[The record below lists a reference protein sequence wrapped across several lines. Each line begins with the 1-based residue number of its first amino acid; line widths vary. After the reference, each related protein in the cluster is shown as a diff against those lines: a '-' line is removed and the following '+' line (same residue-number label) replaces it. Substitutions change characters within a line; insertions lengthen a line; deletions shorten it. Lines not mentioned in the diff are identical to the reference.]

1 MGHIGALLPWRQGAR
16 IGTFGDSLMSHS
28 YPASAPAPPVE
39 LPRVLTL
46 RDLVLFNIVAILS
59 LRWTATAAAA
69 GPSSLTLWVL
79 AGLLFFIPQGLAVT
93 HLAARYPHEGGIYS
107 WTKRAFGEGHGF
119 LCGWCYW
126 VNNILY
132 YPNLLMSTAV
142 IGTYMI
148 GRGDTALMDDWTYIL
163 LATLTALWLAVWL
176 NVIGL
181 KTGRWLQNAGA
192 LGTYIPGAVLVGFGL
207 HAALTRG
214 SATPITLDTIT
225 PHFGDMSALNLWAS
239 IAFAYAGLELS
250 AVMGDEIK
258 EPRRNLPR
266 SIYVAGPLI
275 AFLYIA
281 GSASV
286 LWLVPS
292 TEVHVVSGFFQAMAA
307 GARDFGGLA
316 WIIPIAATFYVLGNI
331 GGIGAWLTGPAR
343 VAFVI
348 GLDRYFPPAFG
359 RVHPRWK
366 TPYVVIL
373 TQGVLATVFLLLSLI
388 GRGTTVEKG
397 YLIVLDTMLLIYFI
411 PYIYLFTCYLVVRLR
426 ETATHSRPWYGGKA
440 GSAVMGVSGLLLTLG
455 AMVVATI
462 PPGDTAEPWL
472 FRLKVI
478 GGAALFVI
486 VGGVVYWR
494 GRSRAR

>member
-1 MGHIGALLPWRQGAR
+1 MTTLSEP
-16 IGTFGDSLMSHS
+16 
-28 YPASAPAPPVE
+28 PAHATTPVE

-46 RDLVLFNIVAILS
+46 RDVVLFNIVAVLS

-69 GPSSLTLWVL
+69 GPSSLTMWVL
-79 AGLLFFIPQGLAVT
+79 AALLFFIPQGLAVSW
-93 HLAARYPHEGGIYS
+93 LSARYPQEGGIYA

-142 IGTYMI
+142 IATYMI
-148 GRGDTALMDDWTYIL
+148 GRGDSGLMDNWTYIFI
-163 LATLTALWLAVWL
+163 ATLTSLWLAVWV
-176 NVIGL
+176 NVVGL
-181 KTGRWLQNAGA
+181 KTGRWLQNLGA

-207 HAALTRG
+207 HAALTRP
-214 SATPITLDTIT
+214 SATPITWHTVT
-225 PHFGDMSALNLWAS
+225 PDLSDMSALNLWAS
-239 IAFAYAGLELS
+239 IAFAYAGLELC
-250 AVMGDEIK
+250 AVMADEVQN
-258 EPRRNLPR
+258 PRRTLPR
-266 SIYVAGPLI
+266 AIYISAPFI

-281 GSASV
+281 GTIAV
-286 LWLVPS
+286 LWLIPS
-292 TEVHVVSGFFQAMAA
+292 GDVHIVSGFFQAMAA

-316 WIIPIAATFYVLGNI
+316 WIIPIAATLYVLGNI

-366 TPYVVIL
+366 TPYVAIL
-373 TQGVLATVFLLLSLI
+373 TQAVLATVFLMLSVL
-388 GRGTTVEKG
+388 GKGTTVEKA
-397 YLIVLDTMLLIYFI
+397 YLILLDTMLLVYFV
-411 PYIYLFTCYLVVRLR
+411 PYLYLFVCYLVVSLG
-426 ETATHSRPWYGGKA
+426 ETAPAASWLTGKTA
-440 GSAVMGVSGLLLTLG
+440 TLIVGSAGLLLTAG

-462 PPGDTAEPWL
+462 PPSDTAEPWI

-486 VGGVVYWR
+486 LGGLVYWR
-494 GRSRAR
+494 GRRSPR

>member
-1 MGHIGALLPWRQGAR
+1 
-16 IGTFGDSLMSHS
+16 MSM
-28 YPASAPAPPVE
+28 AAPATPHQVE

-46 RDLVLFNIVAILS
+46 RDLVLFNIVAVSS

-69 GPSSLTLWVL
+69 GPGSLTFWVL
-79 AGLLFFIPQGLAVT
+79 AGLLFFIPQGLAVSD
-93 HLAARYPHEGGIYS
+93 LAARYPQEGGIYS
-107 WTKRAFGEGHGF
+107 WTKRIFGEGHGF

-142 IGTYMI
+142 IGTYVI
-148 GRGDTALMDDWTYIL
+148 GRGDTGLVDDWTYIL
-163 LATLTALWLAVWL
+163 VATLTALWLAVL
-176 NVIGL
+176 VNIVGL

-192 LGTYIPGAVLVGFGL
+192 LGTYVPGAVLVGFGI

-214 SATPITLDTIT
+214 PATPMTLDTIT
-225 PHFGDMSALNLWAS
+225 PDLGNLTQLNLWAS
-239 IAFAYAGLELS
+239 IAFAYAGLELC

-258 EPRRNLPR
+258 DPRRSLPR
-266 SIYVAGPLI
+266 SIYIAAPLI

-281 GSASV
+281 GTASV
-286 LWLVPS
+286 LALVPS
-292 TEVHVVSGFFQAMAA
+292 GDVHIVSGFFQAISA

-316 WIIPIAATFYVLGNI
+316 WIVPAAAALYVVGNI

-359 RVHPRWK
+359 KVHPRWK

-373 TQGVLATVFLLLSLI
+373 TQAVLATIFLLLSVL
-388 GRGTTVEKG
+388 GRGTTVEKA

-411 PYIYLFTCYLVVRLR
+411 PYLYLFICYLLVRLR
-426 ETATHSRPWYGGKA
+426 EIPPESQPWHGGKA
-440 GSAVMGVSGLLLTLG
+440 AALVIGLSGLLLTVF
-455 AMVVATI
+455 AMIVATI
-462 PPGDTAEPWL
+462 PPSDTPDPWV
-472 FRLKVI
+472 FRVKVI

-486 VGGVVYWR
+486 LGGAVYWR
-494 GRSRAR
+494 GRRRT

>member
-1 MGHIGALLPWRQGAR
+1 
-16 IGTFGDSLMSHS
+16 MSAVS
-28 YPASAPAPPVE
+28 EPVAAAPHVD

-46 RDLVLFNIVAILS
+46 RDVVLFNIVAVLS

-79 AGLLFFIPQGLAVT
+79 AGLLFFIPQGLAVSYLGT
-93 HLAARYPHEGGIYS
+93 RFPREGGIYV
-107 WTKRAFGEGHGF
+107 WTKQAFGEGHGF

-148 GRGDTALMDDWTYIL
+148 GRGDTSLMENWTYIL
-163 LATLTALWLAVWL
+163 LTTLAALWLAVGL
-176 NVIGL
+176 NVVGL
-181 KTGRWLQNAGA
+181 KTGRWLQNVGA
-192 LGTYIPGAVLVGFGL
+192 VGTYIPGVVLIGFGL
-207 HAALTRG
+207 HALLTRG
-214 SATPITLDTIT
+214 PATPITLESIT
-225 PHFGDMSALNLWAS
+225 PNLRDMSALNLWAS
-239 IAFAYAGLELS
+239 IAFAYAGLELCS
-250 AVMGDEIK
+250 VMGDEVMD
-258 EPRRNLPR
+258 PRRTLPR
-266 SIYVAGPLI
+266 SIYIAAPFI

-281 GSASV
+281 GTASV

-292 TEVHVVSGFFQAMAA
+292 SDVHVVSGFFQAIAA

-316 WIIPIAATFYVLGNI
+316 WIIPVAAAFYVLGNV

-366 TPYVVIL
+366 TPYVAIL
-373 TQGVLATVFLLLSLI
+373 TQAVLATLFLMLSVL
-388 GRGTTVEKG
+388 GKGTTVERA
-397 YLIVLDTMLLIYFI
+397 YLILLDTMLLVYFI
-411 PYIYLFTCYLVVRLR
+411 PYIYLFVCYLVVRLKAPEPQIGR
-426 ETATHSRPWYGGKA
+426 GGKA
-440 GSAVMGVSGLLLTLG
+440 GAWLIGLSGLSLTLG
-455 AMVVATI
+455 AMLVATI
-462 PPGDTAEPWL
+462 PPSDTADPWL

-478 GGAALFVI
+478 GGAGLFVFL
-486 VGGVVYWR
+486 GGVIYWR
-494 GRSRAR
+494 GRRSGP

>member
-1 MGHIGALLPWRQGAR
+1 MSAVSEPLPAA
-16 IGTFGDSLMSHS
+16 TPHVD
-28 YPASAPAPPVE
+28 

-46 RDLVLFNIVAILS
+46 RDLVLFNIVAVLS

-79 AGLLFFIPQGLAVT
+79 AGLGFFIPQGLAVSY
-93 HLAARYPHEGGIYS
+93 LSSRFPQEGGIYC
-107 WTKRAFGEGHGF
+107 WAKQTFGEGHGF
-119 LCGWCYW
+119 ICGWCYW

-148 GRGDTALMDDWTYIL
+148 GRGDTSLMGNWTYIL
-163 LATLTALWLAVWL
+163 TATLTALWLAVGL

-181 KTGRWLQNAGA
+181 KTGRWLQNVGA
-192 LGTYIPGAVLVGFGL
+192 LGTYLPGAVLIGFGL

-214 SATPITLDTIT
+214 SATPITLHRVV
-225 PHFGDMSALNLWAS
+225 PHFRDMSALNLWAS
-239 IAFAYAGLELS
+239 IAFAYAGLELC

-258 EPRRNLPR
+258 NPRRTLPR
-266 SIYVAGPLI
+266 SIYIAAPFI

-281 GSASV
+281 GTASV
-286 LWLVPS
+286 LWLVPTS
-292 TEVHVVSGFFQAMAA
+292 DVNIVSGFFQAMAA
-307 GARDFGGLA
+307 GARDLGGLA
-316 WIIPIAATFYVLGNI
+316 WIIPVAATLYVLGNV

-373 TQGVLATVFLLLSLI
+373 TQGVLATIFLLLSVL
-388 GRGTTVEKG
+388 GKGTTVEKA

-411 PYIYLFTCYLVVRLR
+411 PYIYLFTCYLVLR
-426 ETATHSRPWYGGKA
+426 MKETEGHSAAWIIGL
-440 GSAVMGVSGLLLTLG
+440 SGLLFTLG
-455 AMVVATI
+455 AMLVATI
-462 PPGDTAEPWL
+462 PPSDTADPWL

-478 GGAALFVI
+478 GGAALFVFL
-486 VGGVVYWR
+486 GGGIYWR
-494 GRSRAR
+494 GRRSSP

>member
-1 MGHIGALLPWRQGAR
+1 
-16 IGTFGDSLMSHS
+16 MSTI
-28 YPASAPAPPVE
+28 PSAPSAPTHVE

-69 GPSSLTLWVL
+69 GASSLIMWVV
-79 AGLLFFIPQGLAVT
+79 AALLFFIPMGIAVSA
-93 HLAARYPHEGGIYS
+93 LSARFPNEGGIYA
-107 WTKRAFGEGHGF
+107 WTKRSFGEGHGF
-119 LCGWCYW
+119 LCGWTYW

-142 IGTYMI
+142 IGTYVI
-148 GRGDTALMDDWTYIL
+148 GRGDTALMDNWTYIF
-163 LATLTALWLAVWL
+163 LATLTALWLAVWV
-176 NVIGL
+176 NIVGL
-181 KTGRWLQNAGA
+181 KTGRWLQNLGA
-192 LGTYIPGAVLVGFGL
+192 LGTYVPGAVLVGFGI
-207 HAALTRG
+207 HAALTRPA
-214 SATPITLDTIT
+214 ATPITLDTIT
-225 PHFGDMSALNLWAS
+225 PRFGDMSQLNLWAS
-239 IAFAYAGLELS
+239 IAFAYAGLELC

-258 EPRRNLPR
+258 NPRRTLPR
-266 SIYVAGPLI
+266 SILVSAPFI

-281 GSASV
+281 GTASL

-292 TEVHVVSGFFQAMAA
+292 SEVHIVSGFFQAMAA

-316 WIIPIAATFYVLGNI
+316 WLIPLAAAFYVIGTI

-366 TPYVVIL
+366 TPYVAIL
-373 TQGVLATVFLLLSLI
+373 TQAVLATVFLMLSVL
-388 GRGTTVEKG
+388 GKGTTVQKA
-397 YLIVLDTMLLIYFI
+397 YLILLDTMLLIYFI
-411 PYIYLFTCYLVVRLR
+411 PYIYLFICYMRVSLR
-426 ETATHSRPWYGGKA
+426 EPSPGPRRWSETPVASILT
-440 GSAVMGVSGLLLTLG
+440 GSAGLLLTLG

-462 PPGDTAEPWL
+462 PPSDTPDPWI

-478 GGAALFVI
+478 GGAAAFVLL
-486 VGGVVYWR
+486 GGVVYWR
-494 GRSRAR
+494 GRRSAR